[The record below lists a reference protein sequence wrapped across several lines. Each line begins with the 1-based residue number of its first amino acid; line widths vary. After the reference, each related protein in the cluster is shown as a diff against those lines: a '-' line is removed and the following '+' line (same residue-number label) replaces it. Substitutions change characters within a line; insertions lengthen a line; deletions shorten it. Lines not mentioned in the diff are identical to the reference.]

1 MPHGAAEK
9 KKKSPQLPRVSQDF
23 NPGLLVPKPE
33 RLSIELSARCQDRK
47 EQLCSG
53 PHQSSKAPQVQA
65 QWGL

>member
-9 KKKSPQLPRVSQDF
+9 KKKSPQLPRASQDF

-47 EQLCSG
+47 E
-53 PHQSSKAPQVQA
+53 
-65 QWGL
+65 

>member
-9 KKKSPQLPRVSQDF
+9 KKKSPQLPRARQDF

-47 EQLCSG
+47 E
-53 PHQSSKAPQVQA
+53 
-65 QWGL
+65 